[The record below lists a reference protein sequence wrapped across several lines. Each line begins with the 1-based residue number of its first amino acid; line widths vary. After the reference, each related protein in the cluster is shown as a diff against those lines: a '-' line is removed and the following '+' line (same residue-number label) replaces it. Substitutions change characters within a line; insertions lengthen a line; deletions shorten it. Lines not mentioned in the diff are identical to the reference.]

1 MGNRAIFSP
10 SLPQFHN
17 GKTVTLEWACFAT
30 EDLPPLECKIIF
42 FWDSSRV
49 DWQMY
54 FSSCFILLF
63 VSSSYHIFFCRLLQS
78 PFCSF
83 CMFCS
88 CIFFSWNYLDFF
100 KFVLLFLLT
109 TFLFF
114 SLIQLFLNVN
124 VIRFDPK
131 LQIPICSCVFFSI
144 SGRQG

>member
-1 MGNRAIFSP
+1 
-10 SLPQFHN
+10 
-17 GKTVTLEWACFAT
+17 
-30 EDLPPLECKIIF
+30 
-42 FWDSSRV
+42 
-49 DWQMY
+49 MY

-131 LQIPICSCVFFSI
+131 LQIPICSCVFSLSVEGKVNGFGHNGNLVLKGAFIRANQSI
-144 SGRQG
+144 SICL